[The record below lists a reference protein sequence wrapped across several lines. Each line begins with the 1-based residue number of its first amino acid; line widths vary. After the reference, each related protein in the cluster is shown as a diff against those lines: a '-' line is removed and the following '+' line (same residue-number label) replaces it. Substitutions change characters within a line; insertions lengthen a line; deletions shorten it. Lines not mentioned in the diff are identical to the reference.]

1 VPLLAPL
8 FLLQQPVVDSSRLR
22 HANGIPPAITAV
34 RVAQGPVLDGR
45 LDDSVWARASAVTD
59 LRQSDPE
66 EGHLVSESTE
76 VRVLYDAS
84 ALYIGVRL
92 FDREPSKIARHLGR
106 RDTFTQ
112 SDDFRVLIDS
122 YHDHRTAY
130 RFDVTPLGVKSDLQ
144 FGDDGNFA
152 DQSFDPVWEVATS
165 IDAQGWNAEYRIP
178 FSQLRFSRDRDQIWG
193 IRFVRT
199 ILRKNEFAMW
209 PFVGKTE
216 GGFVSKF
223 GHLFGLHDIPVPE
236 RLELLP
242 YSVARGTFQT
252 PVNPRDP
259 YDRAHDYFGSGGM
272 DLKYGL
278 TSNLTLDATLNPDF
292 GQVELDPAFV
302 NLTAFEQFLPEHR
315 PFFVEGA
322 DIFGFG
328 GGTGGFLQFGNA
340 PQFFYSRRIGHAP
353 QGPVTSDG
361 QFVDYPSSTAILGA
375 AKLTGRSPSGWTV
388 GVLDAVTAREQAT
401 VLDTVTNF
409 RAHDD
414 VEPVSNY
421 AVARIKRTLNG
432 GNDAY
437 GMIATTVHRTI
448 DAPGL
453 DLLRSNAYDL
463 GLDARHRWG
472 QNTYAIAADF
482 GISSISGDRAAIDEA
497 QLASSRYYQRPD
509 HFRYDSTRTSLTGIT
524 GDVYLDKIAGAW
536 LWGAA
541 TSFTSPG
548 FEVNDLGFQHRGDRI
563 ANGVYVGHHWTKP
576 GPVVREA
583 TVVLQGAPS
592 FNWEGDWI
600 QKQVFLVSF
609 GTLHNFWFFNLSAG
623 YGAAAIDDRLTRGG
637 PAALFPAAFNAFV
650 FLQTNQRDAVN
661 LGFGGGYTSDA
672 SGGWSWNVNP
682 QLAIRASS
690 ALSLSIAPNYVVG
703 VTTAQYVQRVVD
715 SIAPPSMYGTR
726 YVFARLRQHELDVTL
741 RVNATM
747 SRNLSLE
754 LFTQP
759 FTFSGAYTGFKE
771 LAAPRTFNF
780 NVYGK
785 ANGSTISYDS
795 SAGAYT
801 VKPSGAQ
808 PTDSFTISNPDFRT
822 RSVRVNAVL
831 RWEYRPGSTVFLVWT
846 QNRSAF
852 FADPSFDAGR
862 DFGRELFRD
871 PPTNV
876 FLVKVNYW
884 LNL

>member
-1 VPLLAPL
+1 VPLFAPL
-8 FLLQQPVVDSSRLR
+8 FLLQQSAVDTARLR
-22 HANGIPPAITAV
+22 HANGIPPQITAV
-34 RVAQGPVLDGR
+34 RVSQGPVLDGR
-45 LDDSVWARASAVTD
+45 LDDSVWALATPITD

-66 EGHLVSESTE
+66 EGKLVSESTE

-92 FDREPSKIARHLGR
+92 FDREPKKIARHLGR

-152 DQSFDPVWEVATS
+152 DQSWDPVWEVATS
-165 IDAQGWNAEYRIP
+165 IDARGWSAEYRIP
-178 FSQLRFSRDRDQIWG
+178 FTQLRFSRQRDQVWG

-209 PFVGKTE
+209 PFIKKTE
-216 GGFVSKF
+216 SGFVSRF
-223 GHLFGLHDIPVPE
+223 GHLVGLHDIPPPQRV
-236 RLELLP
+236 ELLP
-242 YSVARGTFQT
+242 YSVARGTYQT
-252 PVNPRDP
+252 PLDARDP

-328 GGTGGFLQFGNA
+328 GGSGGFLQFGNA

-353 QGPVTSDG
+353 EGPVTSSG
-361 QFVDYPSSTAILGA
+361 EFVDYPSSTAILGA

-388 GVLDAVTAREQAT
+388 GVLDAVTARERAT
-401 VLDTVTNF
+401 VLDTTTNF
-409 RAHDD
+409 SAHDD
-414 VEPVSNY
+414 VEPLSNY
-421 AVARIKRTLNG
+421 GVARIKRTLNG

-437 GMIATTVHRTI
+437 GMIATAVHRTI

-453 DLLRSNAYDL
+453 DLLRTNAYDL
-463 GLDARHRWG
+463 GLDARHRWDH
-472 QNTYAIAADF
+472 NTYAIAADF
-482 GISSISGDRAAIDEA
+482 GFSSISGDRAAIDSA

-509 HFRYDSTRTSLTGIT
+509 NYHYDSTRTALTGIT
-524 GDVYLDKIAGAW
+524 GDVYLDKLAGAW

-563 ANGVYVGHHWTKP
+563 ANGEYVGRHWTKP
-576 GPVVREA
+576 GPIVREA

-600 QKQVFLVSF
+600 QKEAFVNAF
-609 GTLHNFWFFNLSAG
+609 GTLHNFWVFSVFAG
-623 YGAAAIDDRLTRGG
+623 YAATVVDDRLTRGG
-637 PAALFPAAFNAFV
+637 PAALLPSGANTNLFV
-650 FLQTNQRDAVN
+650 QTNPNSPVN
-661 LGFGGGYTSDA
+661 LGVNLFYNEDA
-672 SGGWSWNVNP
+672 SGAWLAGGNP
-682 QLAIRASS
+682 QLSARISS
-690 ALSLSIAPNYVVG
+690 ALSLSLAPNYVTG
-703 VTTAQYVQRVVD
+703 VSTAQYVQQVTD
-715 SIAPPSMYGTR
+715 SSATRTYGAR
-726 YVFARLRQHELDVTL
+726 YVFARLLQHELDITL

-747 SRNLSLE
+747 TRNLSLE
-754 LFTQP
+754 LYTQP
-759 FTFSGAYTGFKE
+759 FTFSGAYTAFKE

-780 NVYGK
+780 NVYGQ
-785 ANGSTISYDS
+785 ANGSTIRYDS
-795 SAGAYT
+795 SAAAYT
-801 VKPSGAQ
+801 VKPNGAQ
-808 PTDSFTISNPDFRT
+808 PSDSFTIANPDFRT
-822 RSVRVNAVL
+822 RSVRINAVL
-831 RWEYRPGSTVFLVWT
+831 RWEYRPGSTLFLVWT
-846 QNRSAF
+846 QNRSGF